1 MAIKRKIA
9 GSRKQYSL
17 FYLSFALNT
26 LIYLLLAFLERYTW
40 KPGVVVSLRPSF
52 FECIQMVTKLGA
64 GMLGH
69 ACKSVLIHSPA
80 PSACKKK
87 KIACK
92 KEGNQTRQ
100 TNHHK
105 AYHFLLFWRICF
117 LPFCMQSFSF
127 LPTTSHPWHVLHT
140 FCSSESVLGHHTLL
154 CSLLLVFTMPFQS
167 FIHFI
172 LHYFFSFLLQISKNR
187 QQQKKENRCCC

>member
-52 FECIQMVTKLGA
+52 FECIQLVTKLGA

-69 ACKSVLIHSPA
+69 ACKSVLYILLPQVPVKRKRLHA
-80 PSACKKK
+80 KR
-87 KIACK
+87 
-92 KEGNQTRQ
+92 KETRQ
-100 TNHHK
+100 DKQIIIRHTISC
-105 AYHFLLFWRICF
+105 Y
-117 LPFCMQSFSF
+117 SEGSVSF
-127 LPTTSHPWHVLHT
+127 LFACNLFLFYQLLHIRDMSCT
-140 FCSSESVLGHHTLL
+140 
-154 CSLLLVFTMPFQS
+154 PFVPLNLS
-167 FIHFI
+167 WATIP
-172 LHYFFSFLLQISKNR
+172 
-187 QQQKKENRCCC
+187 CCAVCF